1 MEVRM
6 ILQFSRKA
14 ACLSVGILLLLG
26 HAAFADPLTIRFGT
40 ANFPSNMAPA
50 IFQAPAGVLK
60 HYGKTYTIRL
70 EKGAASSAQTTAM
83 AAGDIDVG
91 MFSPAAFSLAVTNAG
106 LDMRVIG
113 DGVQDGVGDYRSQT
127 LYVKAGSSI
136 KTVQDLRGKVVG
148 VNGIGSAGYTA
159 IVGMLRKNGLN
170 ETRDVK
176 FLEVSF
182 ANQFP
187 MEEDGKIDASTFDDA
202 QGAELVQA
210 GKYRALFSS
219 GQALGPTQFNFIAST
234 SQFLEKHHAEMMD
247 MMEDYTRAMK
257 WYMDPANRQPA
268 LKIISDIAKR
278 PESSLYYLF
287 TKLDYYRD
295 PDTTPNIKGI
305 QTTIDFSREIGF
317 LKQRID
323 ISPKYVDLSFLEE
336 AKRRIAANP

>member
-1 MEVRM
+1 MM
-6 ILQFSRKA
+6 AHLSRRTA
-14 ACLSVGILLLLG
+14 FLSVGVLLLLG
-26 HAAFADPLTIRFGT
+26 SSAVAQPLTIRFGT

-50 IFQAPAGVLK
+50 IFQAPDGVLK
-60 HYGKTYTIRL
+60 HYGKTYTVRL

-83 AAGDIDVG
+83 ATGDIDVG
-91 MFSPAAFSLAVTNAG
+91 MFSPAAFALAVTNAG

-127 LYVKAGSSI
+127 LYVKASSPI
-136 KTVQDLRGKVVG
+136 KTVADLRGKVIG

-170 ETRDVK
+170 EARDVK
-176 FLEVSF
+176 FVEVSF

-187 MEEDGKIDASTFDDA
+187 MEEDGKIDASTLDDA
-202 QGAELVQA
+202 QGDELVHA
-210 GKYRALFSS
+210 GKYRAIFSS
-219 GQALGPTQFNFIAST
+219 AQALGPTQFNFIATT
-234 SQFLEKHHAEMMD
+234 SQFLAQHHAAMMD

-257 WYMDPANRQPA
+257 WYMDPANRPQA
-268 LKIISDIAKR
+268 MKIISDIAKR
-278 PESSLYYLF
+278 PEASLYYIF

-305 QTTIDFSREIGF
+305 QTTIDFSHEVGF
-317 LKQRID
+317 LKEKID
-323 ISPKYVDLSFLEE
+323 ISPRYVDLSFLEE